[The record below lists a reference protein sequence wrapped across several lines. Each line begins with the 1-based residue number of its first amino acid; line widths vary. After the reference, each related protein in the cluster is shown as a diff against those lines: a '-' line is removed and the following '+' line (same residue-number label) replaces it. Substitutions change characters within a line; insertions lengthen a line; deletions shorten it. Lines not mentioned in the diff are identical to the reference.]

1 MSSARPR
8 PSTDSSVRPS
18 GSFRIGSLLIV
29 VAALGVMG
37 ALGYS
42 YTTRGSDEPAA
53 AVVAPPRTVTA
64 PNASAPREPESQ
76 APATSAPAL
85 FAATTTPET
94 STTTVERWIADTQ
107 SQSAQ
112 TRAETIAALARAPKA
127 QAVPALQRVLET
139 GEPELDRQIALRSL
153 HALALEH
160 GDEDGAIREVLR
172 GAIYHGDD
180 EAVSQSAQAVLDDIE
195 ADMAER

>member
-8 PSTDSSVRPS
+8 PSSDLSARPN
-18 GSFRIGSLLIV
+18 GSLRIGSLLIV

-42 YTTRGSDEPAA
+42 YATRRSDEPAGA
-53 AVVAPPRTVTA
+53 DVASPGTVTA
-64 PNASAPREPESQ
+64 PSASTPREPASQ
-76 APATSAPAL
+76 ATATSAPAL
-85 FAATTTPET
+85 FAETATPET
-94 STTTVERWIADTQ
+94 SATTVERWIADTQ
-107 SQSAQ
+107 SPSAQ
-112 TRAETIAALARAPKA
+112 TRAEAIAALARAPKA

-160 GDEDGAIREVLR
+160 GDEGGAIRDVLR

-180 EAVSQSAQAVLDDIE
+180 EGVSQSAQAVLDDIE